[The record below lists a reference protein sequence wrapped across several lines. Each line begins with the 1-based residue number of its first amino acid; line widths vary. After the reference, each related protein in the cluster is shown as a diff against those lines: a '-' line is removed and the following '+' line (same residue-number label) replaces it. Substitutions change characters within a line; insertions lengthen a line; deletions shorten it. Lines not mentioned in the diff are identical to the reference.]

1 MSSGNAPAAAVHL
14 RKKLQA
20 HGAAIKG
27 LRDYSI
33 TGQSAKMRQQMLD
46 DTFVLKDIAILGQW
60 TTIYAAPNTGK
71 TLITLWL
78 LKEALYGDFIDGDL
92 VFYVNA
98 DDNFKGLTDKTELAE
113 KWGFHLIAP
122 NQRGFKSSQITNLMI
137 EIMQADEARGVVI
150 ILDTLKKFTN
160 LMHKQ
165 EASDFGNIIREFI
178 SAGGTMIGLA
188 HTNKHRSADG
198 KPIYSGTS
206 DIRDDS
212 DCAFIID
219 KVDGRFFED
228 EVAIEFVNDKARGD
242 VADKVSFS
250 YSRKRGQTYAELVD
264 TVKRLDEGRMEQLK
278 STAEVARKL
287 EDDAGVITAVRDA
300 INQKVTSK
308 AAIIKHVN
316 EETGIPQQRIR
327 KTIFER
333 TGTMYD
339 LGDRWGLTVGARN
352 KQVYH
357 MLKPPN
363 TPSCK
368 SETSPLS

>member
-78 LKEALYGDFIDGDL
+78 LKEALNGGFIDNNL

-137 EIMQADEARGVVI
+137 ELMQVDEARGVVI

-160 LMHKQ
+160 LIVSKSGDTI
-165 EASDFGNIIREFI
+165 ETIVNSNILIKKHDRNIFI
-178 SAGGTMIGLA
+178 TDTM
-188 HTNKHRSADG
+188 
-198 KPIYSGTS
+198 
-206 DIRDDS
+206 
-212 DCAFIID
+212 
-219 KVDGRFFED
+219 
-228 EVAIEFVNDKARGD
+228 
-242 VADKVSFS
+242 
-250 YSRKRGQTYAELVD
+250 
-264 TVKRLDEGRMEQLK
+264 
-278 STAEVARKL
+278 
-287 EDDAGVITAVRDA
+287 
-300 INQKVTSK
+300 
-308 AAIIKHVN
+308 
-316 EETGIPQQRIR
+316 
-327 KTIFER
+327 KT
-333 TGTMYD
+333 
-339 LGDRWGLTVGARN
+339 
-352 KQVYH
+352 
-357 MLKPPN
+357 
-363 TPSCK
+363 
-368 SETSPLS
+368 